1 MQAGAILDK
10 QISASSEQ
18 NGKHAAI
25 HGRKDFQI
33 STNMSGSWV
42 SKINDAKQWLQID
55 LLNYYTKI
63 IAVST
68 QGGHSIGGSQLWV
81 KKYKL
86 QYSDTLTK
94 FQFYKTQGQSE
105 DKVLIL

>member
-1 MQAGAILDK
+1 MQTGAILDK

-18 NGKHAAI
+18 NVKHAAI
-25 HGRKDFQI
+25 YGRKDFQI

-42 SKINDAKQWLQID
+42 SKVNDAQQWLQID

-63 IAVST
+63 AAVST
-68 QGGHSIGGSQLWV
+68 QGGRSIGGSQHWV

-105 DKVLIL
+105 VKVLIL